1 MWVQQ
6 PPPVKKPALTPL
18 LRVKPGGE
26 IYGRLCGEPLRVFL
40 HFAAGR
46 SWPCIGRGCCLCKR
60 EFPKRYY
67 AYYPVRDQK
76 GVLGIMELT
85 SQAEDQLQQQMNP
98 TTQVTCGQV
107 LLRRAHGRRNMPCSI
122 EWKEYEENGQPT
134 LETID
139 AQGLQTVLMKIWNLP
154 DLNEY
159 RHDREW
165 LANINSIIETRTNN
179 SQQVAQNP

>member
-6 PPPVKKPALTPL
+6 SPPVKKSALTSL
-18 LRVKPGGE
+18 LRPKPGQE

-46 SWPCIGRGCCLCKR
+46 SWPCVGRGCHLCRR
-60 EFPKRYY
+60 EIPRRFY
-67 AYYPVRDQK
+67 AYYPVRDHK

-85 SQAEDQLQQQMNP
+85 SQAEAQLDQQMSP
-98 TTQVTCGQV
+98 VTQVTCGQV
-107 LLRRAHGRRNMPCSI
+107 WLRRAHGRRNMPCSI
-122 EWKEYEENGQPT
+122 EWKVSKENGQPS

-139 AQGLQTVLMKIWNLP
+139 ARGLQKALLKIWNLP
-154 DLNEY
+154 DMNENI
-159 RHDREW
+159 DENKW
-165 LANINSIIETRTNN
+165 LATINDIIESRTNN